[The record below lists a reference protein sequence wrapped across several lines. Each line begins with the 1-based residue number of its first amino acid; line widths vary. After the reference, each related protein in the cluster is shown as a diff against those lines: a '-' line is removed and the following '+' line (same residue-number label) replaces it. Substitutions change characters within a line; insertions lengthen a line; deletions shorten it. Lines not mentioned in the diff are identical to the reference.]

1 MAPGD
6 ISPFFDSKA
15 TCEAL
20 ARTTAASKYQDSFCG
35 DDNRENRERL
45 LRDLG
50 VEDETTPQ
58 GRDVLRRHQA
68 WYNDKKRKERQ
79 GNLKFKQIAQERL
92 DENNWPDEEEEEEEE
107 DVDQDPGLGHGQ
119 GLGQDNEGGGG
130 DELGGEDGEDGE
142 ESIGGGLFEDDGVDP
157 GFGLGGED
165 YEEQDDNAEAVG
177 VGGAVDGQRQIIVS
191 GNSDTAIA
199 RVYSFACRALVDSLA
214 DVTSANNNIVRSNDR
229 IISSNNRIVS
239 SNNAT
244 RDKNQTNLQNTQK
257 SIENM
262 ARFTLNLI
270 NTAQ

>member
-6 ISPFFDSKA
+6 ISPFFDSKV

-20 ARTTAASKYQDSFCG
+20 VRTTAASKYQDSFCG

-58 GRDVLRRHQA
+58 GRDALRRHQA

-107 DVDQDPGLGHGQ
+107 EEDVGQDPGLDQGQ

-130 DELGGEDGEDGE
+130 DELDDEDGE
-142 ESIGGGLFEDDGVDP
+142 EGIVGGLFEDDDLDP

-165 YEEQDDNAEAVG
+165 YEEQDGNAEAVG
-177 VGGAVDGQRQIIVS
+177 VGGAADEQGRAVAGRNGVRWAAARARAGTDSV
-191 GNSDTAIA
+191 AIA
-199 RVYSFACRALVDSLA
+199 AMQAHTSISR
-214 DVTSANNNIVRSNDR
+214 DVTSKNLEAGKQAADRVDR
-229 IISSNNRIVS
+229 ILDVYMSR
-239 SNNAT
+239 
-244 RDKNQTNLQNTQK
+244 
-257 SIENM
+257 
-262 ARFTLNLI
+262 
-270 NTAQ
+270 